1 MSDEELLTK
10 YREYKK
16 KRMII
21 ISIIALFFI
30 LIAGLILYFH
40 FNNTS
45 STDLE
50 EKPKEDVI
58 VKDEE
63 APIIKLKIEELEVTK
78 GDDINYIEYVES
90 VEDKVDGDLIEELK
104 YEEIDTSNVGE
115 QSIVYSVSDKS
126 GNTSQAVL
134 KVIVKEQ
141 EAPEEPET
149 PEENKSTESRKT
161 PPKEE
166 SNNKNTGT
174 TQQPQQQPKQEQPK
188 QEEPPKQENNT
199 SGKVVK
205 YFLFSDGYTMLN
217 VADACASE
225 LKKTN
230 RTGMCSPIQDENG
243 IYLGMKLETN

>member
-21 ISIIALFFI
+21 ISIIILFFI
-30 LIAGLILYFH
+30 LITGLILYFH

-63 APIIKLKIEELEVTK
+63 APIIKLKIEELEITK
-78 GDDINYIEYVES
+78 GDDINYLEYVES
-90 VEDKVDGDLIEELK
+90 VEDKVDGNLLEELK
-104 YEEIDTSNVGE
+104 YEQIDTTNAGE

-134 KVIVKEQ
+134 KVIIKEKEEQ
-141 EAPEEPET
+141 PEEET

-161 PPKEE
+161 PPKVET
-166 SNNKNTGT
+166 NNNSGAT
-174 TQQPQQQPKQEQPK
+174 TQPKQEQTPQQPK
-188 QEEPPKQENNT
+188 QDEQPKQENNT
-199 SGKVVK
+199 SGKIVK
-205 YFLFSDGYTMLN
+205 YFLFSDGYTMFN

>member
-21 ISIIALFFI
+21 ISIIIFFFL
-30 LIAGLILYFH
+30 LITGLILYFH

-50 EKPKEDVI
+50 EKQKEDVI

-63 APIIKLKIEELEVTK
+63 APIIKLKIEELEITK
-78 GDDINYIEYVES
+78 GDDINYLEYVES
-90 VEDKVDGDLIEELK
+90 VEDKIDGNLLEELK
-104 YEEIDTSNVGE
+104 YEQIDTTNAGE

-134 KVIVKEQ
+134 KVIIKEKEEQ
-141 EAPEEPET
+141 PEEET

-161 PPKEE
+161 PPKVE
-166 SNNKNTGT
+166 NNNNSGAT
-174 TQQPQQQPKQEQPK
+174 TQPKQEQTPQQPKQEEQS
-188 QEEPPKQENNT
+188 KQENNT

-230 RTGMCSPIQDENG
+230 KTGMCSPIQDENG

>member
-21 ISIIALFFI
+21 ISIIVLFFI

-63 APIIKLKIEELEVTK
+63 APIIKLKTEELEVTK

-104 YEEIDTSNVGE
+104 YEEMDTSNVGE

-126 GNTSQAVL
+126 GNTSQAIL

-161 PPKEE
+161 PPKGE

-174 TQQPQQQPKQEQPK
+174 TQQPQQEQPK